1 MEKNTEIIRKKILFR
16 SWHRGTK
23 EMDLIL
29 GTYADNNLS
38 NMSYDELMHFQSF
51 LNLSDPDLYKWLISE
66 EKNFPE
72 EFKDLIYV
80 RSIATRKSS
89 GSAPLI
95 VSDMVDFL
103 IAVGWERVI
112 IETVGSGQSEVRC
125 AAISDRIVVVEGPAR
140 GDGVQAE
147 KACLLY
153 TSDAA
158 DE

>member
-66 EKNFPE
+66 EK
-72 EFKDLIYV
+72 I
-80 RSIATRKSS
+80 
-89 GSAPLI
+89 
-95 VSDMVDFL
+95 FL
-103 IAVGWERVI
+103 RNLKI
-112 IETVGSGQSEVRC
+112 
-125 AAISDRIVVVEGPAR
+125 
-140 GDGVQAE
+140 
-147 KACLLY
+147 
-153 TSDAA
+153 
-158 DE
+158 

>member
-72 EFKDLIYV
+72 N
-80 RSIATRKSS
+80 
-89 GSAPLI
+89 
-95 VSDMVDFL
+95 FL
-103 IAVGWERVI
+103 TTIRNI
-112 IETVGSGQSEVRC
+112 
-125 AAISDRIVVVEGPAR
+125 
-140 GDGVQAE
+140 
-147 KACLLY
+147 L
-153 TSDAA
+153 
-158 DE
+158 

>member
-66 EKNFPE
+66 EKN
-72 EFKDLIYV
+72 
-80 RSIATRKSS
+80 
-89 GSAPLI
+89 
-95 VSDMVDFL
+95 
-103 IAVGWERVI
+103 
-112 IETVGSGQSEVRC
+112 
-125 AAISDRIVVVEGPAR
+125 
-140 GDGVQAE
+140 
-147 KACLLY
+147 
-153 TSDAA
+153 
-158 DE
+158 

>member
-38 NMSYDELMHFQSF
+38 LMSNDDLMHFQNF
-51 LNLSDPDLYKWLISE
+51 LNLSDPD
-66 EKNFPE
+66 F
-72 EFKDLIYV
+72 
-80 RSIATRKSS
+80 
-89 GSAPLI
+89 
-95 VSDMVDFL
+95 
-103 IAVGWERVI
+103 
-112 IETVGSGQSEVRC
+112 
-125 AAISDRIVVVEGPAR
+125 
-140 GDGVQAE
+140 
-147 KACLLY
+147 CLLY

>member
-66 EKNFPE
+66 EKNSLICF
-72 EFKDLIYV
+72 FKV
-80 RSIATRKSS
+80 K
-89 GSAPLI
+89 
-95 VSDMVDFL
+95 
-103 IAVGWERVI
+103 
-112 IETVGSGQSEVRC
+112 
-125 AAISDRIVVVEGPAR
+125 PA
-140 GDGVQAE
+140 
-147 KACLLY
+147 
-153 TSDAA
+153 
-158 DE
+158 